1 MWCVGVLNKPEIV
14 VSHFLL
20 PISNKHIH
28 VHEENEE
35 REKLM
40 KKLTVNLVDW
50 LNVRGDLA

>member
-1 MWCVGVLNKPEIV
+1 MLNKPEIV

-20 PISNKHIH
+20 PICISNKHIH

-40 KKLTVNLVDW
+40 KKLTVNPVDW

>member
-1 MWCVGVLNKPEIV
+1 MIFFTFQRARKDIIGMWCVGVLNKPEIV

-35 REKLM
+35 RE
-40 KKLTVNLVDW
+40 
-50 LNVRGDLA
+50 R